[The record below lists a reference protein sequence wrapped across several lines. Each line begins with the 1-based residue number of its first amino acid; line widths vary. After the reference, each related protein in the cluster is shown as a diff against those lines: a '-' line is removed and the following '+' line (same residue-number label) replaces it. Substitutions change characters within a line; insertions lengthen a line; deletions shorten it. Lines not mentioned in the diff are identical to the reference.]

1 MLIQVSPADVAA
13 CRYAISPLFEAEGAV
28 RTLTGHSQAGV
39 LGPWIRRMRPRLAGL
54 RRAEP
59 AVGALI
65 SLFRT
70 EDNADFLHPPPT
82 GPRRSFADELAGV
95 RATPLD
101 RARAELELNLRGHRA
116 PPAYARRILDGDDVV
131 DRLADAL
138 QAAWST
144 LVEPE
149 WPRLLAVLERDV
161 VQRAGR
167 VAAYGWAEGLAG
179 LHPLVSWTA
188 NGDISIRHR
197 DTGRYRLTGG
207 GLLFVSSIFTNL
219 AISTDPDRP
228 FTVAY
233 RARGVADIMGPP
245 SAGPHDDALGPL
257 IGPGRA
263 AILRALAGPAT
274 TSQLAAQLG
283 MSLGGVGGHLAV
295 LHRAGLVA
303 RTRTGRSVL
312 YARTERGETLAS

>member
-1 MLIQVSPADVAA
+1 MLIQVSPADVAS
-13 CRYAISPLFEAEGAV
+13 CRYAISPLFEVDSAL
-28 RTLTGHSQAGV
+28 RLITGHGTVGV
-39 LGPWIRRMRPRLAGL
+39 LSPWVRRMRPLLGDL

-59 AVGALI
+59 AIGALI
-65 SLFRT
+65 SLFRR
-70 EDNADFLHPPPT
+70 EDNADFLHPPPS
-82 GPRRSFADELAGV
+82 GPRRSFADELAEV

-138 QAAWST
+138 QAGWTT
-144 LVEPE
+144 LVEPD
-149 WPRLLAVLERDV
+149 WPRMRALLERDI

-167 VAAYGWAEGLAG
+167 VAAYGWAEGLEG
-179 LHPLVSWTA
+179 LDPRVTWTA
-188 NGDISIRHR
+188 GGDIAIRHR
-197 DTGRYRLTGG
+197 DTKRYRLVGG
-207 GLLFVSSIFTNL
+207 GLLFVAGVFTGL
-219 AISTDPDRP
+219 AISTHPDRP

-233 RARGVADIMGPP
+233 RARGIADIIGPP
-245 SAGPHDDALGPL
+245 PSGPHGDGLGPL

-263 AILRALAGPAT
+263 AILRALAAPAT

-312 YARTERGETLAS
+312 YALTARGESLAG